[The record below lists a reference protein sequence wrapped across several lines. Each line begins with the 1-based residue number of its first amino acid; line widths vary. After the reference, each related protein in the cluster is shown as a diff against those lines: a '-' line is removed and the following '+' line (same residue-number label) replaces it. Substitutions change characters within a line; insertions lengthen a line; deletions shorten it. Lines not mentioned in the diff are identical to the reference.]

1 LARKKKAKDV
11 GPPQGDEGS
20 PSSPYEQE
28 DGTTDHAEELRRWM
42 SGESTLMAWL
52 EEDPSQ
58 QTTFYSDTP
67 DVLDLDP
74 ELKERMAQYEAEIAQ
89 LRKLTAAGGQTNGAA
104 ASEENA
110 SLRAEV
116 NRLTKANSELRDRAV
131 ASAPESLKDREAAL
145 RDKENDLEMRERAL
159 GMNGAESA
167 IIVERYRAELSE
179 KEAEAKASEEELK
192 KHVQQLEAD
201 LRTREIEIKLRDD
214 ELKLAKMSKPEASKE
229 IDEKIK
235 GFQEKEKRI
244 LELQE
249 TIGRMKDLLT
259 EREDELKGLK
269 EIIGYKEQ
277 ELSRREEDLLFREK
291 KATEEKRRLEE
302 AKRSTG
308 GLEEAELKKRLEELR
323 GEVEKK
329 ERDLKSKEEYIRN
342 KEAELRKREMGA
354 IEEELKHKDEDI
366 ALETEIAKA
375 KTGNPRL
382 DDLLLG
388 GVPFG
393 SNVLVHGPP
402 FVGKETMVDQFIA
415 EGLKKGIPAIWV
427 TTDKTPLDLRE
438 EMKLV
443 LPSYEDY
450 EALGLVKYVDS
461 YSRSMGDTTV
471 DKYTTYIDEPTAHDK
486 IMDAVE
492 EAAKGFKEKSEYYR
506 LAFRT
511 LSTLIAY
518 SDPSQTFR
526 FLTPFCGRR
535 KRDRAVA
542 FYTIE
547 KGMHGEQEIQMLGSI
562 MDGMIDFK
570 IDQLRTLFMVRGIT
584 DVQSRSYIRYNATR
598 HGLSIGSFAL
608 DHIK

>member
-1 LARKKKAKDV
+1 MSRKRKAKEDDLLQADGDV
-11 GPPQGDEGS
+11 AAAVPDHGDVAS
-20 PSSPYEQE
+20 A
-28 DGTTDHAEELRRWM
+28 HAEELRRWM
-42 SGESTLMAWL
+42 AGESSLMAWL
-52 EEDPSQ
+52 EEDPEQ
-58 QTTFYSDTP
+58 QPTFYSDAP

-74 ELKERMAQYEAEIAQ
+74 ELRERVAQYEAEIAQ
-89 LRKLTAAGGQTNGAA
+89 LRKIAATAGGASGAT
-104 ASEENA
+104 SGEESA
-110 SLRAEV
+110 RLRVEV
-116 NRLTKANSELRDRAV
+116 DRLTKANSELRDRAV
-131 ASAPESLKDREAAL
+131 TSAPESLKDREATL

-167 IIVERYRAELSE
+167 IMLERYRAELRE
-179 KEAEAKASEEELK
+179 KETEAAAREKDLK
-192 KHVQQLEAD
+192 TRVEQLEMD
-201 LRTREIEIKLRDD
+201 LRTREIEIKLRED
-214 ELKLAKMSKPEASKE
+214 ELKLAKMSKPEANRE
-229 IDEKIK
+229 IDEKIR

-249 TIGRMKDLLT
+249 TVGRMRDLLT

-291 KATEEKRRLEE
+291 RITEEKRRLED

-323 GEVEKK
+323 VEVDKK
-329 ERDLKSKEEYIRN
+329 ERDLKAKEEYIRN

-354 IEEELKHKDEDI
+354 IEEDLRHKDQDI
-366 ALETEIAKA
+366 ALEAETAKA

-393 SNVLVHGPP
+393 SNTLVYGPP
-402 FVGKETMVDQFIA
+402 FVGKETMVNQFIA

-427 TTDKTPLDLRE
+427 STDKTPAGLRE

-450 EALGLVKYVDS
+450 EALGLVRYVDS
-461 YSRSMGDTTV
+461 YSRGMGDVTV
-471 DKYTTYIDEPTAHDK
+471 DKYTTYIDQPTAHDR

-492 EAAKGFKEKSEYYR
+492 ETAKVFKEKHEYYR
-506 LAFRT
+506 LAFRNI
-511 LSTLIAY
+511 STLIAY
-518 SDPSQTFR
+518 SDPTTAFR
-526 FLTPFCGRR
+526 FLSPFCGRR
-535 KRDRAVA
+535 KRDRAVSM
-542 FYTIE
+542 YTIE

-570 IDQLRTLFMVRGIT
+570 IDQLRTFFMIRGIT
-584 DVQSRSYIRYNATR
+584 DVQSRSFIRYNATR

>member
-1 LARKKKAKDV
+1 MARRKKAKEAD
-11 GPPQGDEGS
+11 PPQGEDDLPATS
-20 PSSPYEQE
+20 AAQE
-28 DGTTDHAEELRRWM
+28 AVGTEAEELRRWM
-42 SGESTLMAWL
+42 AGESTLMAWL

-67 DVLDLDP
+67 DLLDLDP
-74 ELKERMAQYEAEIAQ
+74 DLKERIAQYEAEIAQ
-89 LRKLTAAGGQTNGAA
+89 LRQLTTSGGATEGSAV
-104 ASEENA
+104 SEEVVR
-110 SLRAEV
+110 LKAEV
-116 NRLTKANSELRDRAV
+116 NRLSKANSELRDRAV
-131 ASAPESLKDREAAL
+131 ASAPESLKDREATL

-159 GMNGAESA
+159 GMNGAESG

-179 KEAEAKASEEELK
+179 KEAEAKAREEEMRNRI
-192 KHVQQLEAD
+192 QQLEAD

-214 ELKLAKMSKPEASKE
+214 ELKLAKMSKPEANKE
-229 IDEKIK
+229 ISEKLK

-249 TIGRMKDLLT
+249 TVGRMKDLLT

-302 AKRSTG
+302 AKKSAG

-329 ERDLKSKEEYIRN
+329 ERDLKAKEEFIRG

-366 ALETEIAKA
+366 ALETETAKA

-427 TTDKTPLDLRE
+427 TTDKTPADLRE

-443 LPSYEDY
+443 LPAYEDY
-450 EALGLVKYVDS
+450 EALGLVKYIDS
-461 YSRSMGDTTV
+461 YSRGMGDTTV
-471 DKYTTYIDEPTAHDK
+471 DKYTTYIDEPTAHDR

-492 EAAKGFKEKSEYYR
+492 DASKTFKEKSEYYR

-518 SDPSQTFR
+518 SDPASTFR

-535 KRDRAVA
+535 KRDHAVS